1 MKVKFF
7 IILGLIG
14 VVFWS
19 SSGLKAQSGGTLPV
33 FHALGAGARQLGLGG
48 ACVAMPFDATTAYW
62 NPAATDYLEQN
73 NVSFFY
79 TNLLG
84 GASYN
89 FIGYVH
95 PTLSMGTFGGVM
107 LRWGIDGIKERLD
120 SPYEVGEAS
129 LVNYEF
135 LFSYGKVILPDQ
147 NLSFGMNIKID
158 YQSWPGLSEK
168 ASDTG
173 VGADLALYYRPELD
187 GNFKGLA
194 FGFVMQNFFA
204 PKLKPLDVS
213 DTFPRIFKLGLAKT
227 FALSTTGNQLSVLMD
242 LDKGANNLFK
252 FHLGSEYIYNNM
264 AMIRAGI
271 YNNEGTHFV
280 FGAGAKYNLFQLD
293 YSYAALNV
301 ADMGSSHRIS
311 FSVNFGKTRSDKLEI
326 AKQLE
331 MERIREEV
339 ENQQRLARE
348 QELKERLEE
357 GRRLFNEGD
366 FIKAQIEFSAVLQ
379 IDQENEEA
387 QDKLQQAKAKQ
398 EEEQDRSLRE
408 RIQRENLVKEQAELD
423 QYIREHWEKGIVFY
437 EKGQFEDA
445 IDEWNLILK
454 RDQNYQLA
462 IEFRD
467 RALTDMR
474 NEVKALVRQAENLAA
489 KNNYFDAV
497 RLLDKAKSKNLSE
510 LKLDDDIDAKI
521 AQYTEALDLEKLYRT
536 GLGYYDNKDYNEAAE
551 MFRKAL
557 DLDPKNKVIKDF
569 YEKANARATATNEP
583 LPPDLKQKYYK
594 GVNLSTNGQYEEALR
609 IFAEIL
615 ESQPNNKRVLTTID
629 KTKEKLEKSKR
640 YKNENN

>member
-1 MKVKFF
+1 MKVKYL

-14 VVFWS
+14 VLFWPS
-19 SSGLKAQSGGTLPV
+19 SWLEAQSGGTQPV

-73 NVSFFY
+73 NFSFFY

-95 PTLSMGTFGGVM
+95 PTLTIGTFGAVM

-120 SPYEVGEAS
+120 SPYEIGEVS

-135 LFSYGKVILPDQ
+135 LFSYGKVILPDH
-147 NLSFGMNIKID
+147 NLSMGMNIKID
-158 YQSWPGLSEK
+158 YQAWPGLSEK
-168 ASDTG
+168 AGDTG
-173 VGADLALYYRPELD
+173 VGADLAVFYRPELD
-187 GNFKGLA
+187 GSLKGLA
-194 FGFVMQNFFA
+194 FGLVMQNFFA
-204 PKLKPLDVS
+204 PKLKPLDES
-213 DTFPRIFKLGLAKT
+213 DAFPGIFKLGLAKT
-227 FALSTTGNQLSVLMD
+227 FELATTGNQFSLLMD
-242 LDKGANNLFK
+242 LDKGALNIFK
-252 FHLGSEYIYNNM
+252 FHLGGEYTYNNTV
-264 AMIRAGI
+264 MIRAGM

-280 FGAGAKYNLFQLD
+280 FGAGARYNRFQLD

-301 ADMGSSHRIS
+301 ADMGSSHRLS
-311 FSVNFGKTRSDKLEI
+311 FSLNFGKTRSEMLEI

-379 IDQENEEA
+379 IDEENEEA
-387 QDKLQQAKAKQ
+387 KEKLNQAKMKQ
-398 EEEQDRSLRE
+398 EEEQDRLLRE
-408 RIQRENLVKEQAELD
+408 RIQRENLEKEQAELD
-423 QYIREHWEKGIVFY
+423 QYIREHWEKGIVYY

-454 RDQNYQLA
+454 RDPNYQLA

-474 NEVKALVRQAENLAA
+474 NDVKALIRQAENHAA
-489 KNNYFDAV
+489 NHSYVDAI

-521 AQYTEALDLEKLYRT
+521 AQYKEALDLEHLYRT
-536 GLGYYDNKDYNEAAE
+536 GLNYYDNKDYNEAAE

-557 DLDPKNKVIKDF
+557 ALDPKNNVIQDF
-569 YEKANARATATNEP
+569 YEKANARATATNDP

-594 GVNLSTNGQYEEALR
+594 GVNLSTNGQYEEALK
-609 IFAEIL
+609 IFEEIL
-615 ESQPNNKRVLTTID
+615 ASQPNNKRVLTTID
-629 KTKEKLEKSKR
+629 KTKEKLENSKR
-640 YKNENN
+640 YKN

>member
-1 MKVKFF
+1 MKVKFI

-14 VVFWS
+14 VVFWPL
-19 SSGLKAQSGGTLPV
+19 SGLKAQSGGTVPV

-73 NVSFFY
+73 NISFFY

-95 PTLSMGTFGGVM
+95 PTLSIGTFGAVM
-107 LRWGIDGIKERLD
+107 LRWGVDGIKERLD
-120 SPYEVGEAS
+120 SPYEIGEAS

-135 LFSYGKVILPDQ
+135 LFSYGKVILPEH
-147 NLSFGMNIKID
+147 NLAFGMNIKID
-158 YQSWPGLSEK
+158 YQAWPGLTEK

-173 VGADLALYYRPELD
+173 VGADLALFYRPELD
-187 GNFKGLA
+187 GSLKGISL
-194 FGFVMQNFFA
+194 GFVMQNFFA
-204 PKLKPLDVS
+204 PKLKPLDES
-213 DTFPRIFKLGLAKT
+213 DTFPRLFKLGVAKT
-227 FALSTTGNQLSVLMD
+227 IDLSTTGNQLSVLMD
-242 LDKGANNLFK
+242 LDKGAMDIFR

-271 YNNEGTHFV
+271 YSNEGTHFV
-280 FGAGAKYNLFQLD
+280 FGAGVKYNLFQLD
-293 YSYAALNV
+293 YSYAALGV
-301 ADMGSSHRIS
+301 ADMGASHRLS

-357 GRRLFNEGD
+357 GRRLFTEGD

-387 QDKLQQAKAKQ
+387 KDKLQQAKVKQ
-398 EEEQDRSLRE
+398 EEEQDRLLRE
-408 RIQRENLVKEQAELD
+408 RIQRENLAKEQAELD
-423 QYIREHWEKGIVFY
+423 QYIREHWEKGIIYY
-437 EKGQFEDA
+437 EKGQFEEA
-445 IDEWNLILK
+445 IEEWNLILK
-454 RDQNYQLA
+454 RDPNYQLA
-462 IEFRD
+462 IEFRN

-474 NEVKALVRQAENLAA
+474 NDVKALIKQAETHAA
-489 KNNYFDAV
+489 NHNYVDAI

-510 LKLDDDIDAKI
+510 LKLDDDIDTKI
-521 AQYTEALDLEKLYRT
+521 ARYTEALDLEKLYRT
-536 GLGYYDNKDYNEAAE
+536 GLNYYDNKDYNEAAE

-557 DLDPKNKVIKDF
+557 ALDPKNTVIRDF
-569 YEKANARATATNEP
+569 YEKANAWVTANNEP

-609 IFAEIL
+609 IFEEIL
-615 ESQPNNKRVLTTID
+615 VTQPNNKRVLTTID